1 MAMLHQLLS
10 VVLIGYADGQ
20 MWLLGT
26 EVIVLASSAARC
38 HHTITFQSAECRQT
52 YQVVVS

>member
-10 VVLIGYADGQ
+10 VILIGHADGQ

-38 HHTITFQSAECRQT
+38 HHTITFQSAEYRQT
-52 YQVVVS
+52 YQVVVF

>member
-52 YQVVVS
+52 YQVVVF